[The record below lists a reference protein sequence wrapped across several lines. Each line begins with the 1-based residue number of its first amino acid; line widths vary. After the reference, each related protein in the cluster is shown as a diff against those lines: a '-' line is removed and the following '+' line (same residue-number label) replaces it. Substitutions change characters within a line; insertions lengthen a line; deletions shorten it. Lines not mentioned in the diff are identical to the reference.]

1 MAAVWSS
8 YSPRHAASLLGLP
21 ESTVRGLARAGLIA
35 SGELPLKLSFRDLA
49 ALRAIKALLAGGV
62 PLARVRRELVAL
74 RGRLGDGASLAEVPF
89 EVRDGHVAVRG
100 DAAPLTGQLSLP
112 FLPPTALA
120 PGGELHELPTRPVEA
135 PEPAPALTGDDW
147 FDRAIA
153 LEDSDAG
160 AAIDAYR
167 RALRLRPDHVEAWI
181 NLGRLHAEAGAGP
194 AAADCFG
201 HALALDPTDAT
212 ALYNLGVVAQD
223 DGREA
228 DAIVYYT
235 RALDLDTGLAEAH
248 YNLATLFDQSG
259 DARSAIRHINEYRK
273 LTR

>member
-1 MAAVWSS
+1 M
-8 YSPRHAASLLGLP
+8 P

-49 ALRAIKALLAGGV
+49 ALRTIKSLVAGGI
-62 PLARVRRELVAL
+62 PLARVRRELCAL
-74 RGRLGDGASLAEVPF
+74 RARLDADTSLAELPL

-100 DAAPLTGQLSLP
+100 DVAPVTGQLSLP
-112 FLPPTALA
+112 FLPVVPA
-120 PGGELHELPTRPVEA
+120 PPGAVHELPLRPLEA
-135 PEPAPALTGDDW
+135 PEPTPALTGDDW
-147 FDRAIA
+147 FDRAVA
-153 LEDSDAG
+153 LEDVDA
-160 AAIDAYR
+160 AAAVDAYG

-181 NLGRLHAEAGAGP
+181 NLGRLHAEAGA
-194 AAADCFG
+194 AAAAAGCFDR
-201 HALALDPTDAT
+201 ALALDPSDPT

-223 DGREA
+223 DGRET

-235 RALDLDTGLAEAH
+235 RALALDPGLAEAH

-259 DARSAIRHINEYRK
+259 DSRSAIRHINEYRK

>member
-1 MAAVWSS
+1 MWSS

-21 ESTVRGLARAGLIA
+21 ESTVRGLARAGVIA
-35 SGELPLKLSFRDLA
+35 GRELPLKLSFRDLA
-49 ALRAIKALLAGGV
+49 ALRTIKGLITGGV

-74 RGRLGDGASLAEVPF
+74 RGRLADGASIAELPL
-89 EVRDGHVAVRG
+89 EVRDGHVAIRG
-100 DAAPLTGQLSLP
+100 EAAPIVGQLSLP
-112 FLPPTALA
+112 FAALPATP
-120 PGGELHELPTRPVEA
+120 PGGELRALPSRPVEV

-147 FDRAIA
+147 FDRAVA
-153 LEDSDAG
+153 LEEQDGA

-167 RALRLRPDHVEAWI
+167 RALRLRPDHIEAWI
-181 NLGRLHAEAGAGP
+181 NLGRLHAEAGAS
-194 AAADCFG
+194 AAAAECFG
-201 HALALDPTDAT
+201 HALTLDPTDAT

-228 DAIVYYT
+228 DAIVFYT
-235 RALDLDTGLAEAH
+235 RALELDPGLAEAQ

-259 DARSAIRHINEYRK
+259 DSRSAIRHINEYRK